1 MKISRETTDSFKIR
15 VPVEDIVNIMKKA
28 VSEKSDIT
36 FEQDYWIQIT
46 LVSNSGRQNVPITS
60 NFEFT
65 WAQVRDKITIE

>member
-15 VPVEDIVNIMKKA
+15 VPIEDIVNIMKKA

-65 WAQVRDKITIE
+65 WTQVRDKITIE